1 MPVIERMQFPRRYPL
16 KDMVVLVA
24 IVGIVVGFLVHNC
37 TQQQIAESLRIE
49 DIQISNYTE
58 QYVEVSYLVTN
69 LTSSTQDYRLLLTL
83 YGQDDQ
89 ILSSSLFMITVPAGT
104 SERRSK
110 LLDKLNRRLQP
121 GEEPQRA
128 TIELYKR
135 RIL

>member
-1 MPVIERMQFPRRYPL
+1 MPAIERMQFPRRYPL
-16 KDMVVLVA
+16 KDMVFLVA
-24 IVGIVVGFLVHNC
+24 IVGIAVGFLVHNC
-37 TQQQIAESLRIE
+37 TQRQIAESLRIE
-49 DIQISNYTE
+49 DIRISNYTE

-69 LTSSTQDYRLLLTL
+69 LTSSAQDYRLLLTL
-83 YGQDDQ
+83 YAQDDQ
-89 ILSSSLFMITVPAGT
+89 ILSSSLFMITVQAGR

-121 GEEPQRA
+121 GEKPQRA